1 MRSSKTPIRAVA
13 CVAGLGL
20 VFVQA
25 ALAVEKQPIRFNAAD
40 QAAAKAITLKAAD
53 LGAGWK
59 GGAKKPE
66 LNPDNPCTMKRSDL
80 VLTGA
85 ASSEFKTPGA
95 AISSESNVLQS
106 PAMVTADWKR
116 TVENATFMACTR
128 SVYMKSDEANVRV
141 VSFTKLAFPKL
152 TRYTARYRVVADY
165 GASGETVR
173 VLVDLIFLGQGRS
186 EISLVVS
193 TPYADRAA
201 ADGAERRLAQILVRR
216 IAA

>member
-1 MRSSKTPIRAVA
+1 MRSSKTPIRTVA

-20 VFVQA
+20 VFIQA

-66 LNPDNPCTMKRSDL
+66 LNPDNPCAMKRSDL

-85 ASSEFKTPGA
+85 ASSEFKTQGA

-116 TVENATFMACTR
+116 TVQNTTFMACTR
-128 SVYMKSDEANVRV
+128 SAYMKSDEANVKV

-186 EISLVVS
+186 EISLIVS

>member
-1 MRSSKTPIRAVA
+1 MRSSRNSVRVVA

-25 ALAVEKQPIRFNAAD
+25 ALAVERQPVRFNGAD
-40 QAAAKAITLKAAD
+40 QAAAKALTLKAAD
-53 LGAGWK
+53 IGPGWK
-59 GGAKKPE
+59 GGAKQPD
-66 LNPDNPCTMKRSDL
+66 LNPDSPCAMKRSDL

-85 ASSEFKTPGA
+85 ARSEFKTQGA
-95 AISSESNVLQS
+95 AITSESNVLQS
-106 PAMVTADWKR
+106 PAMVTAEWQR
-116 TVENATFMACTR
+116 SIHSATFMACAR
-128 SVYMKSDEANVRV
+128 RAYMKSDEANVKV

-152 TRYTARYRVVADY
+152 TRYSARYRVLADY
-165 GASGETVR
+165 GTSGNTVR

-186 EISLVVS
+186 EISLIVS

-216 IAA
+216 IAG